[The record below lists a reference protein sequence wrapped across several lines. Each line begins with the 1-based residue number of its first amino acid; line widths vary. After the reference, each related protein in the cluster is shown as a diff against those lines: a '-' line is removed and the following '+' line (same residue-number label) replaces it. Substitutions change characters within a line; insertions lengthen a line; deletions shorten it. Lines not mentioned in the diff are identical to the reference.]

1 MRKHI
6 VDEKTGIPYTL
17 VGDYY
22 LPWGDLPDDELEK
35 KPIGIWGQRHLRYI
49 RQHKRSLCVSLLT
62 SGKLNGYLA
71 DIDHQAEKMLFR
83 LVKDLAEKEGITEQ
97 LKATDQMAWVGDMN
111 NIRNSA
117 TEIVMNDLI
126 YT

>member
-22 LPWGDLPDDELEK
+22 LPWGNLPDDEPEK
-35 KPIGIWGQRHLRYI
+35 KTVGIWGQRHMRYI
-49 RQHKRSLCVSLLT
+49 RQHKRFIYTSLLT

-71 DIDHQAEKMLFR
+71 DIDQQAKKMLLR
-83 LVKDLAEKEGITEQ
+83 LVKDLAEKEGITEK
-97 LKATDQMAWVGDMN
+97 LKATDQMAWVGAMN
-111 NIRNSA
+111 NIRNEA
-117 TEIVMNDLI
+117 TEIVNHDLI